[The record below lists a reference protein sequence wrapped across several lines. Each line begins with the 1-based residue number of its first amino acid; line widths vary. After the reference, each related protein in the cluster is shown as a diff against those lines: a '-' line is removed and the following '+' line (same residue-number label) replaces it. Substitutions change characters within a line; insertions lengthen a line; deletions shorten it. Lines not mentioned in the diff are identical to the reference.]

1 MTFIKQL
8 MMAKGRGQTV
18 ISVADASM
26 MVPEYSGNKLWSAL
40 KYAVASG
47 DLIRLTRG
55 IYVFERN
62 YSHLELANKLRI
74 PSYVSMYTVLQK
86 EGVVFQ
92 PYESVYMIASRSQ
105 RIEVDNQNYIYRRI
119 KAEILLNTRGIEIVD
134 RVSMANTERALC
146 DKLYLDGNEHF
157 DNLRGIDWEEMRNL
171 NRLVYGGNKTIAD
184 FIEENGE

>member
-1 MTFIKQL
+1 MVVSTKRCP
-8 MMAKGRGQTV
+8 AYPAPDGR
-18 ISVADASM
+18 
-26 MVPEYSGNKLWSAL
+26 PECS
-40 KYAVASG
+40 
-47 DLIRLTRG
+47 I
-55 IYVFERN
+55 
-62 YSHLELANKLRI
+62 
-74 PSYVSMYTVLQK
+74 
-86 EGVVFQ
+86 
-92 PYESVYMIASRSQ
+92 
-105 RIEVDNQNYIYRRI
+105 NQNYIYRRM